1 MLTTVPVPAD
11 DLPPE
16 RAAIL
21 DLAGELV
28 PHAAQLVAA
37 VRDEGP
43 DVVQALLA
51 ATPGGRVDALAVI
64 LAGMVDP
71 DRTVRSLLA
80 WSLEGPVPTVG
91 HPPLLSGREPR
102 EHGTER
108 GYRQHRTAD
117 DPACPPCTAA
127 HTAARAASRAA

>member
-1 MLTTVPVPAD
+1 MLATVPDPDETDPA
-11 DLPPE
+11 PPE
-16 RAAIL
+16 VL
-21 DLAGELV
+21 DLAAELV
-28 PHAAQLVAA
+28 PVATRLVVA

-43 DVVQALLA
+43 DAVKDVLA
-51 ATPGGRVDALAVI
+51 TVPQGRVDALAVI

-102 EHGTER
+102 EHGTQR
-108 GYRQHRTAD
+108 GYRQHRRAD
-117 DPACPPCTAA
+117 EDPCDPCSSAHAA
-127 HTAARAASRAA
+127 DVAARRAA